1 MDLFFYGTLRHMPL
15 LKIVLGERF
24 EAIAL
29 HEATLSGHQARAIVG
44 EDFPMIVEMDGRAE
58 GLFCAGLSDEDVA
71 RLNYYEGG
79 FNYELRDVTVETA
92 TGPLPAQV
100 YFPIEHIWQDN
111 GLWSLE
117 KWEAK
122 HAAVTDIAAVEV
134 MSYFG
139 IIDANQLEFMFPMIR
154 ARAHAQLTA
163 ASEERVIGPSG
174 FGRDDTHHVGD
185 EVTHK
190 GFFIMKTSK
199 VAFRQYDCEMSR
211 PVKREVFVG
220 GEASI
225 VLPYDPKRDRVLL
238 VEQFRAGPYVRGDK
252 APWMLEPI
260 AGRVDPGETPEET
273 AHREGREEANLTF
286 ETLHPVAKCYAS
298 PGCNTEYFN
307 IFLGIAD
314 LPDDVTGV
322 NGLDSEAEDIKSY
335 LYSFDDLMEMTES
348 FQAANA
354 PLVLAALWLARHRKR
369 LHL

>member
-15 LKIVLGERF
+15 LRIVLADRF
-24 EAIAL
+24 SQIEL
-29 HEATLSGHQARAIVG
+29 HEASLKGYQARAIEG
-44 EDFPMIVEMDGRAE
+44 RDFPMIDQME
-58 GLFCAGLSDEDVA
+58 GAANGLLCRGLSDEDVA

-79 FNYELRDVTVETA
+79 FSYELRDVTVA
-92 TGPLPAQV
+92 TDTGEMAAQV
-100 YFPIEHIWQDN
+100 YFPIDASWRDA
-111 GLWSLE
+111 GVWSLE
-117 KWEAK
+117 KWQASHGALTE
-122 HAAVTDIAAVEV
+122 IAAREV

-139 IIDANQLEFMFPMIR
+139 IIDTAQLEFMFPMIR
-154 ARAHAQLTA
+154 ARATAQLMA
-163 ASEERVIGPSG
+163 AQEPRVQGPSG
-174 FGRDDTHHVGD
+174 FGRGDTEHLSD

-190 GFFIMKTSK
+190 GFFIMKTSE
-199 VAFRQYDCEMSR
+199 VAFRQYDGQMSR

-220 GEASI
+220 GEAAI

-238 VEQFRAGPYVRGDK
+238 IEQFRAGPYARGDK

-286 ETLHPVAKCYAS
+286 KSLHQVAKCYAS
-298 PGCNTEYFN
+298 PGCNTEYFH
-307 IFLGIAD
+307 IFLGETD
-314 LPDDVTGV
+314 LPDDITGV

-335 LYSFDDLMEMTES
+335 LYSFDELMEMTES

-369 LHL
+369 LHG